1 MIGKK
6 KTQVKTNKE
15 IVVVK
20 KKTQT
25 KSATNNKEI
34 VIKKKTIDKPTEKIN
49 SKLDKEKDKFSNELD
64 AFLNKSKGINVASL
78 AKREQAPYF
87 FDTGNYALNWVVS
100 DDFFK
105 GLPGTKAI
113 VVAGECLFYN
123 SEIEILNMSTK
134 IKYKGNIGELFE
146 EIEVNLKEKFE
157 LDVLKDISQ
166 LNLFVRDENNDFTQI
181 KKAIV
186 KKKSGREIILANGIF
201 IGCSNEHLICLN
213 PKVSKECVKANE
225 ITLGTLIMTS
235 EGLVNVIEIKEKEE
249 QLVYDIQIDTE
260 THLFK
265 TLNGITHHNSGKG
278 KSLMCDQF
286 LGLAIGKHNGIAYKV
301 EVEDAGG
308 REFTAAIVGSD
319 EIANK
324 IKIVEPTIDDKGKFK
339 PITIEKLTSF
349 LNQLVQYQISKKSKT
364 PVMVVI
370 DSISQLTSDKEFE
383 DVQKEK
389 DTRDMTVQQKMR
401 AFFRVLTQQ
410 QRLANLTIIGVA
422 HMTANI
428 GVMFGPKTVIN
439 AKGSGFTYASSLNI
453 EVKGNKEI
461 KGKGDTTI
469 GYMMKLKTSKNRL
482 TFKGREVWIK
492 FYSYGGVDRYS
503 GLCQVLSNYGIFK
516 PSAKPDVNG
525 FYKDSVSF
533 VWKENKFKEK
543 DLPSFIKNW
552 KDGEEALLR
561 SWMKELNDS
570 FEAICKRDGVSEED
584 LLIDDSEDEID
595 STIEEQL
602 E

>member
-1 MIGKK
+1 MAIGKK
-6 KTQVKTNKE
+6 KTIENKKVILKTKEKLEKPIIKKAIKEKTKENKE
-15 IVVVK
+15 I
-20 KKTQT
+20 
-25 KSATNNKEI
+25 
-34 VIKKKTIDKPTEKIN
+34 DR
-49 SKLDKEKDKFSNELD
+49 FSNELD

-78 AKREQAPYF
+78 AKREQAPYY
-87 FDTGNYALNWVVS
+87 FDTGNYALNWVIS

-113 VVAGECLFYN
+113 QVAGECHFFDT
-123 SEIEILNMSTK
+123 EIQILNDSTK
-134 IKYKGNIGELFE
+134 TKFIGKIGELFE
-146 EIEVNLKEKFE
+146 EIENELNEKFE
-157 LDVLKDISQ
+157 IDVLKDISK
-166 LNLFVRDENNDFTQI
+166 LNLFVRDENDNFTHI

-186 KKKSGREIILANGIF
+186 KKKSGRIITLANEMEIH
-201 IGCSNEHLICLN
+201 CSDEHLICLN

-225 ITLGTLIMTS
+225 ITLGTQIMTS
-235 EGLVNVIEIKEKEE
+235 EGLQNVIAIKEIEDE
-249 QLVYDIQIDTE
+249 QLVYDIQIDTDS
-260 THLFK
+260 HLYK
-265 TLNGITHHNSGKG
+265 TINGVTHHNSGKG

-286 LGLAIGKHNGIAYKV
+286 LGLVIGKHNGMGYKV

-308 REFTAAIVGSD
+308 REFTAAIVGSQ
-319 EIANK
+319 EIADK
-324 IKIVEPTIDDKGKFK
+324 IKIVEPSIDDKGKFK

-349 LNQLVQYQISKKSKT
+349 LNQLVQFQITKKSKT
-364 PVMVVI
+364 PILVVI
-370 DSISQLTSDKEFE
+370 DSISQLTSDKEYE

-439 AKGSGFTYASSLNI
+439 SKGSGFKYASSLDL

-469 GYMMKLKTSKNRL
+469 GYMMKLKTSKNRM

-492 FYSYGGVDRYS
+492 FYSYGGIDKYS
-503 GLCQVLSNYGIFK
+503 GLCQILSNYGIFK
-516 PSAKPDVNG
+516 PSAKPDING

-533 VWKENKFKEK
+533 TWKDEKFKEK
-543 DLPSFIKNW
+543 DLPNLIKNW
-552 KDGEEALLR
+552 KEGEEILLR

-570 FEAICKRDGVSEED
+570 YEAICRRDGLTDED
-584 LLIDDSEDEID
+584 LLIDDSEDEVD
-595 STIEEQL
+595 ESIEEQL
-602 E
+602 D

>member
-6 KTQVKTNKE
+6 KIQTKTNKE
-15 IVVVK
+15 IVIAKNKIQV
-20 KKTQT
+20 
-25 KSATNNKEI
+25 KSAIHNKEI
-34 VIKKKTIDKPTEKIN
+34 VIKKKTVDKVAEKIN

-113 VVAGECLFYN
+113 VVAGE
-123 SEIEILNMSTK
+123 
-134 IKYKGNIGELFE
+134 
-146 EIEVNLKEKFE
+146 
-157 LDVLKDISQ
+157 
-166 LNLFVRDENNDFTQI
+166 
-181 KKAIV
+181 
-186 KKKSGREIILANGIF
+186 
-201 IGCSNEHLICLN
+201 
-213 PKVSKECVKANE
+213 
-225 ITLGTLIMTS
+225 
-235 EGLVNVIEIKEKEE
+235 
-249 QLVYDIQIDTE
+249 
-260 THLFK
+260 
-265 TLNGITHHNSGKG
+265 SGKG

-324 IKIVEPTIDDKGKFK
+324 IKIVEPTIDEKGKFK

-492 FYSYGGVDRYS
+492 FYSYGGIDRYS

-543 DLPSFIKNW
+543 DLPNFIKNW

>member
-1 MIGKK
+1 MAIGKK
-6 KTQVKTNKE
+6 KTIENKKVILKTKEKLEKPIIKKAIKEKTKENKE
-15 IVVVK
+15 I
-20 KKTQT
+20 
-25 KSATNNKEI
+25 
-34 VIKKKTIDKPTEKIN
+34 DR
-49 SKLDKEKDKFSNELD
+49 FSNELD

-78 AKREQAPYF
+78 AKREQAPYY
-87 FDTGNYALNWVVS
+87 FDTGNYALNWVIS

-113 VVAGECLFYN
+113 QVAGE
-123 SEIEILNMSTK
+123 
-134 IKYKGNIGELFE
+134 
-146 EIEVNLKEKFE
+146 
-157 LDVLKDISQ
+157 
-166 LNLFVRDENNDFTQI
+166 
-181 KKAIV
+181 
-186 KKKSGREIILANGIF
+186 
-201 IGCSNEHLICLN
+201 
-213 PKVSKECVKANE
+213 
-225 ITLGTLIMTS
+225 
-235 EGLVNVIEIKEKEE
+235 
-249 QLVYDIQIDTE
+249 
-260 THLFK
+260 
-265 TLNGITHHNSGKG
+265 SGKG

-286 LGLAIGKHNGIAYKV
+286 LGNVIKGNGMGYKV

-308 REFTAAIVGSD
+308 REFTAAIVGSQ
-319 EIANK
+319 EIADK
-324 IKIVEPTIDDKGKFK
+324 IKIVEPSIDDKGKFK

-349 LNQLVQYQISKKSKT
+349 LNQLVQFQITKKSKT
-364 PVMVVI
+364 PILVVI
-370 DSISQLTSDKEFE
+370 DSISQLTSDKEYE

-439 AKGSGFTYASSLNI
+439 SKGSGFKYASSLDL

-469 GYMMKLKTSKNRL
+469 GYMMKLKTSKNRM

-492 FYSYGGVDRYS
+492 FYSYGGIDKYS
-503 GLCQVLSNYGIFK
+503 GLCQILSNYGIFK

-533 VWKENKFKEK
+533 TWKDEKFKEK
-543 DLPSFIKNW
+543 DLPNLIKNW
-552 KDGEEALLR
+552 KEGEEILLR

-570 FEAICKRDGVSEED
+570 YEAICRREVWIKFYS
-584 LLIDDSEDEID
+584 
-595 STIEEQL
+595 
-602 E
+602 